1 VTPVAQPA
9 PPPAAATRTL
19 SARTLFAL
27 VYTTS
32 VSSVYFALGVIAKRS
47 LGLTPVVFL
56 VAGLFF
62 ALAAMTYVEGAA
74 LHRERGG
81 SSVFARYAFNEL
93 VSFVAGWVI
102 LLDYAILLAV
112 TAFTATNYLAQFWSP
127 LGSGAPEVIVAVGI
141 IAAVAAVN
149 VIGVSVRQLRRQLVL
164 AVADLALQLLVIAL
178 GIALV
183 ADPSAVVHSIH
194 LGTTP
199 PWDDTIFALTV
210 ATIAFTGLEAA
221 ASLAGETSTTHTGLQ
236 RLVGPGVGA
245 IVLVYV
251 GIAVVAVN
259 ALPVAGGAHAFTS
272 RDVESP
278 LLGVV
283 DAFRP
288 AGLVDTLRYAVAAVA
303 TLSLL
308 AASNSAMLGI
318 SRLSYA
324 LATNR
329 QIPSALGRLHPR
341 RGTPFVLIGLA
352 ALVAAALVVPADLEF
367 LVGIYAFG
375 AMLAFTIA
383 HLSIIVLRYREPE
396 RERPYR
402 VPLSI
407 RVRGGS
413 LPLPAVLGA
422 LLAAAGWVSV
432 VVLHTGA
439 RYVGVGWLLGGIAL
453 YVVYRKVD
461 GNPLLRRVTI
471 PEEALRREPSQPEFG
486 SILVPIFG
494 NPLDDDIVQTAGR
507 LAGDV
512 RDDLDEEGATIEAI
526 WVFEVPMSLP
536 LDARLPE
543 AQVKRAQEAL
553 RRAKAVGEEYEGVHV
568 ATAMVRARRAGQ
580 AIVHEARRRGVEAIV
595 LAAEEPSRVRGGALF
610 GGAGGPLDNFVGEV
624 TKHVLRKAECRVILT
639 APAADRLADAG
650 TAAAAPAATDDAPG
664 AGEGGSA
671 EARPEQSPR

>member
-1 VTPVAQPA
+1 VTP
-9 PPPAAATRTL
+9 RTL
-19 SARTLFAL
+19 SARALFAI

-32 VSSVYFALGVIAKRS
+32 ISSVYFALGVVAQRA
-47 LGLTPVVFL
+47 LGLTPLVFL
-56 VAGLFF
+56 IAGVFF
-62 ALAAMTYVEGAA
+62 ALASMTYVEGAG

-93 VSFVAGWVI
+93 VSFVAGWAI

-112 TAFTATNYLAQFWSP
+112 TAFTATNYLAEFWAP
-127 LGSGAPEVIVAVGI
+127 LGHGGTEVLVAIGIV
-141 IAAVAAVN
+141 AAVAVAN

-164 AVADLALQLLVIAL
+164 AIADLAVQLLVIVL
-178 GIALV
+178 GIALILPPGAI
-183 ADPSAVVHSIH
+183 ADTIQ

-199 PWDDTIFALTV
+199 TWSNTVFALTIAV
-210 ATIAFTGLEAA
+210 IAFTGLEAA
-221 ASLAGETSTTHTGLQ
+221 ASLAGETSTTRQGLH

-251 GIAVVAVN
+251 GIATIAVS
-259 ALPVAGGAHAFTS
+259 AFPIAGGAHALGE
-272 RDVESP
+272 RDIEAP

-283 DAFRP
+283 SAFHP
-288 AGLVDTLRYAVAAVA
+288 AGLASTMRNVVAVIA
-303 TLSLL
+303 TLALL
-308 AASNSAMLGI
+308 AAANSAMLGI

-329 QIPSALGRLHPR
+329 QIPSTLGRLHPR
-341 RGTPFVLIGLA
+341 RGTPYVLIGLA
-352 ALVAAALVVPADLEF
+352 ALLAAALVIPADLET

-383 HLSIIVLRYREPE
+383 HLSIVVLRFREPA
-396 RERPYR
+396 RERPYK
-402 VPLSI
+402 VPLSV
-407 RVRGGS
+407 RVRGGE

-422 LLAAAGWVSV
+422 LLSGAGWISV
-432 VVLHTGA
+432 LILHTGA
-439 RYVGVGWLLGGIAL
+439 RYVGSAWLLGGIVL

-471 PEEALRREPSQPEFG
+471 PEQALRVEPAEPQFG

-494 NPLDDDIVQTAGR
+494 SPLDDDIVQTAGR

-526 WVFEVPMSLP
+526 WIFEVPMSLP
-536 LDARLPE
+536 LDARLPA
-543 AQVKRAQEAL
+543 AQVERAQEAL
-553 RRAKAVGEEYEGVHV
+553 RRAKAVGEEYEGVQV

-580 AIVHEARRRGVEAIV
+580 AIVSEAKRRGVEAIV

-610 GGAGGPLDNFVGEV
+610 GGAGGPLENFVGEV

-639 APAADRLADAG
+639 APAAERARDEPPSADAPP
-650 TAAAAPAATDDAPG
+650 AAAEAP
-664 AGEGGSA
+664 
-671 EARPEQSPR
+671 PEQSPR

>member
-1 VTPVAQPA
+1 VNP
-9 PPPAAATRTL
+9 RTL
-19 SARTLFAL
+19 SARALFGI

-32 VSSVYFALGVIAKRS
+32 VSSVYFALGVIAQRA

-56 VAGLFF
+56 IGGVFF
-62 ALAAMTYVEGAA
+62 ALASLTYVEGAG

-93 VSFVAGWVI
+93 VSFVAGWAI

-112 TAFTATNYLAQFWSP
+112 TSFTATNYAAQFWSP
-127 LGSGAPEVIVAVGI
+127 AGHGTLEVVLAIAVIAGVAV
-141 IAAVAAVN
+141 AN
-149 VIGVSVRQLRRQLVL
+149 VIGVTARQLRRQLLL
-164 AVADLALQLLVIAL
+164 AVADLAVQVLVIGI

-183 ADPSAVVHSIH
+183 VHPGAVVDEIH
-194 LGTTP
+194 LGTAPT
-199 PWDDTIFALTV
+199 WGNAIFALTV

-221 ASLAGETSTTHTGLQ
+221 ASLAGETTTSRQGLK

-259 ALPVAGGAHAFTS
+259 ALPVAHGAGAFDD
-272 RDVESP
+272 RDVEAP

-283 DAFRP
+283 SAFHP
-288 AGLVDTLRYAVAAVA
+288 AGLASALRYVVAAVA
-303 TLSLL
+303 TLALVG
-308 AASNSAMLGI
+308 AANSAMLGI
-318 SRLSYA
+318 SRTAYA

-352 ALVAAALVVPADLEF
+352 ALVAAALTIPADLTF
-367 LVGIYAFG
+367 LIGIYAFG
-375 AMLAFTIA
+375 ALLAFTIA
-383 HLSIIVLRYREPE
+383 HLSIVVLRYREPE

-402 VPLSI
+402 MPLSV
-407 RVRGGS
+407 RVRGGE

-422 LLAAAGWVSV
+422 LLSGAGWVSV
-432 VVLHTGA
+432 LILHGGA
-439 RYVGVGWLLGGIAL
+439 RYVGAGWLLGGLAL
-453 YVVYRKVD
+453 YVIYRKVD
-461 GNPLLRRVTI
+461 GNPLLRRVI
-471 PEEALRREPSQPEFG
+471 VPEQALRVEPPRPEFG

-494 NPLDDDIVQTAGR
+494 EALDDDIVQTAGR

-526 WVFEVPMSLP
+526 WVFEVPLSLP

-568 ATAMVRARRAGQ
+568 QTAMVRARRAGQ
-580 AIVHEARRRGVEAIV
+580 AIVHEAKRRGVEAIV

-610 GGAGGPLDNFVGEV
+610 GGSSGPLENFVGEV
-624 TKHVLRKAECRVILT
+624 TKYVVRKAECRVILT
-639 APAADRLADAG
+639 APPAREPERPPATPPEG
-650 TAAAAPAATDDAPG
+650 APAEPP
-664 AGEGGSA
+664 A
-671 EARPEQSPR
+671 EAPR

>member
-1 VTPVAQPA
+1 VNP
-9 PPPAAATRTL
+9 RTL
-19 SARTLFAL
+19 SARTLFAI

-32 VSSVYFALGVIAKRS
+32 ISSVYFALGVVAQRA

-56 VAGLFF
+56 IAGIFF
-62 ALAAMTYVEGAA
+62 SLASMTYVEGAG
-74 LHRERGG
+74 LYRERGG
-81 SSVFARYAFNEL
+81 SSVFGRYAFNEL
-93 VSFVAGWVI
+93 VSFVAGWAI
-102 LLDYAILLAV
+102 LLDYAILIAV

-127 LGSGAPEVIVAVGI
+127 LGSGTPEVLTAIAIIAGVAV
-141 IAAVAAVN
+141 AN
-149 VIGVSVRQLRRQLVL
+149 VIGVSIRRLRRILTL
-164 AVADLALQLLVIAL
+164 AVADIAVQLLVIVL

-183 ADPSAVVHSIH
+183 VEPGAVVHHVH
-194 LGTTP
+194 LGTSP
-199 PWDDTIFALTV
+199 QWRDLIFALTI

-221 ASLAGETSTTHTGLQ
+221 ASLAGETRTTERGLH

-251 GIAVVAVN
+251 GIAVVAVS
-259 ALPVAGGAHAFTS
+259 ALPVDQGAHAFTS
-272 RDVESP
+272 RDIESP

-283 DAFRP
+283 DAFHP
-288 AGLVDTLRYAVAAVA
+288 AGLVDVLRYVVAAVA
-303 TLSLL
+303 TLSLVG
-308 AASNSAMLGI
+308 AANSAMLGV
-318 SRLSYA
+318 SRLAYA

-341 RGTPFVLIGLA
+341 RATPYVLIGLS
-352 ALVAAALVVPADLEF
+352 ALLAAALTIPADLES

-383 HLSIIVLRYREPE
+383 HLSIVVLRYREPD

-402 VPLSI
+402 VPLS
-407 RVRGGS
+407 VRIGGGE
-413 LPLPAVLGA
+413 LPLPAALGA
-422 LLAAAGWVSV
+422 LLSFAGWISV
-432 VVLHTGA
+432 LIVHTGA
-439 RYVGVGWLLGGIAL
+439 RYVGLAWLLGGIAL
-453 YVVYRKVD
+453 YVIYRRID
-461 GNPLLRRVTI
+461 GNPLLSRVTV
-471 PEEALRREPSQPEFG
+471 PESALRLEAAEPELG
-486 SILVPIFG
+486 SILVPLFG
-494 NPLDDDIVQTAGR
+494 TPLDDDIVQTAGR

-580 AIVHEARRRGVEAIV
+580 GIVQEAKRRGVEAIV

-610 GGAGGPLDNFVGEV
+610 GGVGGPLENYVGEV
-624 TKHVLRKAECRVILT
+624 TKYVLRKADCRVILT
-639 APAADRLADAG
+639 APAAEASV
-650 TAAAAPAATDDAPG
+650 
-664 AGEGGSA
+664 GE
-671 EARPEQSPR
+671 PR

>member
-1 VTPVAQPA
+1 VTP
-9 PPPAAATRTL
+9 RTL
-19 SARTLFAL
+19 SARALFGI

-32 VSSVYFALGVIAKRS
+32 VTSVYFALGVVAQRA
-47 LGLTPVVFL
+47 LGLTPLVFL
-56 VAGLFF
+56 IAGIFF
-62 ALAAMTYVEGAA
+62 ALASMTYVEGAG

-112 TAFTATNYLAQFWSP
+112 TAFTATNYLAQFSAR
-127 LGSGAPEVIVAVGI
+127 LGHGAAEVLVAIGI
-141 IAAVAAVN
+141 IALVAAAN
-149 VIGVSVRQLRRQLVL
+149 VVGVSARQLRRQLLL
-164 AVADLALQLLVIAL
+164 AVADLGVQLLVIVLGVAL
-178 GIALV
+178 ILEPGAIV
-183 ADPSAVVHSIH
+183 DTIH
-194 LGTTP
+194 LGSTP
-199 PWDDTIFALTV
+199 AWGDTIFALTI

-221 ASLAGETSTTHTGLQ
+221 ASLAGETSTTRRGLQ

-245 IVLVYV
+245 IIVVYV
-251 GIAVVAVN
+251 GIAVVAVSAFPIGGGSH
-259 ALPVAGGAHAFTS
+259 ALNE
-272 RDVESP
+272 RDIEAP

-283 DAFRP
+283 SSFHP
-288 AGLVDTLRYAVAAVA
+288 AGLASTLRYIVAAVA
-303 TLSLL
+303 TLSLV

-341 RGTPFVLIGLA
+341 RGTPYVLIVLS
-352 ALVAAALVVPADLEF
+352 ALVAAALVIPADLET

-383 HLSIIVLRYREPE
+383 HLSIVVLRYREPQ

-402 VPLSI
+402 VPLSL
-407 RVRGGS
+407 RVGGGE

-422 LLAAAGWVSV
+422 LLSGAGWVSV
-432 VVLHTGA
+432 LILHAGA
-439 RYVGVGWLLGGIAL
+439 RYVGGAWLLGGLLL
-453 YVVYRKVD
+453 YVIYRRID

-471 PEEALRREPSQPEFG
+471 PEEALRHEPAEPQFG
-486 SILVPIFG
+486 SMLVPIFG
-494 NPLDDDIVQTAGR
+494 TPLDDDIVQTAGR

-512 RDDLDEEGATIEAI
+512 RDDLDEDGATIEAI

-580 AIVHEARRRGVEAIV
+580 AIVNEAKRRGVEAIV

-610 GGAGGPLDNFVGEV
+610 GGAGGPLENFVGDV

-639 APAADRLADAG
+639 APAAERPRDETRAEG
-650 TAAAAPAATDDAPG
+650 GEAATV
-664 AGEGGSA
+664 
-671 EARPEQSPR
+671 EARPGQASR